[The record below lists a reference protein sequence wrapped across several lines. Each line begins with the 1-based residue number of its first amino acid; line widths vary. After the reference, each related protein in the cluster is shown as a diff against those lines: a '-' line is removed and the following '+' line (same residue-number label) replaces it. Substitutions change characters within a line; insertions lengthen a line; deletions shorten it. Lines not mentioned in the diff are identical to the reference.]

1 MKLGFAMI
9 AGLIAAA
16 PLAAQAQSE
25 PVPINNPNPATFQVY
40 GLPSPPKSVKD
51 DTVQGGRAL
60 PVAVNGVGTPY
71 AVGVNVPITQAV
83 KAGDKLNLM
92 FFARLQKAEPG
103 VTATK
108 IAGQIQLSGAP
119 YTAIAGKQVDLTS
132 EWKLFTLEAI
142 ADKDYAKG
150 QLTAAF
156 HINTGKQTVALGLV
170 AVFDYGKQP

>member
-1 MKLGFAMI
+1 MKPGIFFVA
-9 AGLIAAA
+9 ALIAAA
-16 PLAAQAQSE
+16 PLSAQAQDA
-25 PVPINNPNPATFQVY
+25 PAPINNPNPATFQVY

-60 PVAVNGVGTPY
+60 PVSVTGSGTPY
-71 AVGVNVPITQAV
+71 AVGVNVPLTQAV

-92 FFARLQKAEPG
+92 FFAKLQAAEPG
-103 VTATK
+103 VTTSK
-108 IAGQIQLSGAP
+108 IAAQIQLSSAP
-119 YTAIAGKQVDLTS
+119 YTAIASKQVDLTS
-132 EWKLFTLEAI
+132 EWKLFTMDAV

-170 AVFDYGKQP
+170 AVFDQGR